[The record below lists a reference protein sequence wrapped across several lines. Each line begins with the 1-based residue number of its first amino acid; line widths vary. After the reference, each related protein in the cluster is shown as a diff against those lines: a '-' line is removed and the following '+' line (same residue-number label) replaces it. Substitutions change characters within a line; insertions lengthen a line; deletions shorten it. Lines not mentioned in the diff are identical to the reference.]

1 LKVEANESLE
11 STALSL
17 LCFLLPERWRK
28 QETPGGLTASWAGLR
43 GPLAIAKGGGMLKGD
58 EHQNGIVASVR

>member
-1 LKVEANESLE
+1 MNPWKAPPSVFSVFCCQSAGAS
-11 STALSL
+11 
-17 LCFLLPERWRK
+17 K
-28 QETPGGLTASWAGLR
+28 KTPGGLTASWAGLR